1 MVDGYI
7 NAKIISLDEDGV
19 GVETNM
25 DNMSVHEML
34 AAIGTLAADVVHWS
48 DEELDI
54 ENVVAAVRG
63 CYYNNL

>member
-25 DNMSVHEML
+25 ENMSVHEML
-34 AAIGTLAADVVHWS
+34 AAIGTLAADIVSWS
-48 DEELDI
+48 DGKLDI